1 MELIRNLN
9 DLQARKQPCVATI
22 GNFDGFHLGHRAVLS
37 QLRRIADLTDL
48 PMSVLVF
55 EPQPLEF
62 FNPVKAPARLT
73 RWREKYQLLRE
84 YGVDRMVCLR
94 FDDRL
99 ASLSAEAFVRDLLL
113 DKMAVKHLLIGDDF
127 RFGKG
132 RAGDYELLCELSRR
146 YDFQVERSETFLI
159 DGDRVSSSRIREAL
173 QADDLSRAARL
184 LGWNYS
190 ISGRVKHGDQ
200 LGRALG
206 FPTANIELRR
216 MKTAIHG
223 IFVASVTVD
232 ENGTGTAPHPSVAY
246 IGTKPTLGGTRTL
259 LEAHVFD
266 YAGDLYGKYIKV
278 EFLRKL
284 RDDKRFDSFDLLKK
298 QIGEDVKIAKEYFI
312 KSSKT

>member
-62 FNPVKAPARLT
+62 FDPVKAPARLT

-99 ASLSAEAFVRDLLL
+99 ASLSAEAFVLDLLL

-132 RAGDYELLCELSRR
+132 RAGDYELLLNLSRQH
-146 YDFQVERSETFLI
+146 DFQIERSETFLI

-173 QADDLSRAARL
+173 QADDLALAARL
-184 LGWNYS
+184 LGWNYN
-190 ISGRVKHGDQ
+190 ISGRVMHGDQ
-200 LGRALG
+200 LGRTLG

-223 IFVASVTVD
+223 IFVATVTVD
-232 ENGTGTAPHPSVAY
+232 EDGAEASPCPSVAY
-246 IGTKPTLGGTRTL
+246 IGSKPTVGGTHTL

-266 YAGDLYGKYIKV
+266 DVGDLYGKYIKV
-278 EFLRKL
+278 EFLKKL
-284 RDDKRFDSFDLLKK
+284 RDDKRFDSFKLLKK
-298 QIGEDVKIAKEYFI
+298 QIEDDVKTAKEYFN